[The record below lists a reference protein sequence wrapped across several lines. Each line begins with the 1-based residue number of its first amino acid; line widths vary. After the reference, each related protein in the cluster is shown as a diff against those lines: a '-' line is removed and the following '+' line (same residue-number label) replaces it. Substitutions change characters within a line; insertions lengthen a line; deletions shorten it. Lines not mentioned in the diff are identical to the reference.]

1 MSWMEL
7 KIYLHYQQISKSTV
21 RKLKKMQV
29 VTSVQKLSV
38 RIVAS
43 NSIKTSVEEETQ
55 PVTATKQ

>member
-29 VTSVQKLSV
+29 VTSAQKLSV
-38 RIVAS
+38 RIVAYY
-43 NSIKTSVEEETQ
+43 NIKTSVEEETQ

>member
-29 VTSVQKLSV
+29 VTSAQKLSV
-38 RIVAS
+38 RIVAYY
-43 NSIKTSVEEETQ
+43 NIKTSVEEET
-55 PVTATKQ
+55 